1 MTNKIGVEILENG
14 MNPQGDKNKNV
25 FEQPADKGIDNKGNI
40 LFKQLRVLR
49 WPDLLTL
56 LGLLCVSFSVYF
68 SFKGFLLIA
77 YVLILMQFLLD
88 YFDGKL
94 ARAIGGGVLG
104 IYLDSFT
111 DFMAVA
117 SSVVFGWFV
126 GINGIAMLIAG
137 FLNVGAASI
146 RLAYFTTYKQ
156 KGFTGIPTVLAAS
169 AVSTIALLGYFF
181 AQAYLDWFVIFY
193 FVSAIAMISDLRLKK
208 I

>member
-1 MTNKIGVEILENG
+1 MGMLENR
-14 MNPQGDKNKNV
+14 MNPQANENRDV
-25 FEQPADKGIDNKGNI
+25 LEQPADREQGDKSMI
-40 LFKQLRVLR
+40 FKQLRTLR

-56 LGLLCVSFSVYF
+56 VGLLCVSFSVYF
-68 SFKGFLLIA
+68 SLNGYLVIA
-77 YVLILMQFLLD
+77 YVLILTQFLLD

-94 ARAIGGGVLG
+94 ARAIGGGALG
-104 IYLDSFT
+104 VYLDSFT

-146 RLAYFTTYKQ
+146 RLAYFTAYKQ

-169 AVSTIALLGYFF
+169 AVSTIALLGYLF
-181 AQAYLDWFVIFY
+181 AQAYLVWFVVFY
-193 FVSAIAMISDLRLKK
+193 FVSAVAMISDLKLKK

>member
-1 MTNKIGVEILENG
+1 M
-14 MNPQGDKNKNV
+14 
-25 FEQPADKGIDNKGNI
+25 
-40 LFKQLRVLR
+40 LFNQLRSLR
-49 WPDLLTL
+49 LPDMLTL
-56 LGLLCVSFSVYF
+56 LGLLCVSLSVYF

-94 ARAIGGGVLG
+94 ARSIGAGTLG

-117 SSVVFGWFV
+117 ASVVLGWFA

-146 RLAYFTTYKQ
+146 RLAYFTAYKQ

-169 AVSTIALLGYFF
+169 TVSTIAFLGYLFIR
-181 AQAYLDWFVIFY
+181 AHLAWLVIFY
-193 FVSAIAMISDLRLKK
+193 FVSAVAMISDLKLKK

>member
-1 MTNKIGVEILENG
+1 M
-14 MNPQGDKNKNV
+14 
-25 FEQPADKGIDNKGNI
+25 
-40 LFKQLRVLR
+40 LFNQLRTLR
-49 WPDLLTL
+49 LPDMITL

-68 SFKGFLLIA
+68 SFKGLLVIA
-77 YVLILMQFLLD
+77 YFLILMQFLLD

-111 DFMAVA
+111 DFMAVSA
-117 SSVVFGWFV
+117 SVVFGWFV

-137 FLNVGAASI
+137 FLNIGAASI
-146 RLAYFTTYKQ
+146 RLAYFTAYKQ

-169 AVSTIALLGYFF
+169 AVSTIAFLGYLFTKE
-181 AQAYLDWFVIFY
+181 YLVWFVIFY
-193 FVSAIAMISDLRLKK
+193 FVSAVAMISDLKLKK

>member
-1 MTNKIGVEILENG
+1 M
-14 MNPQGDKNKNV
+14 
-25 FEQPADKGIDNKGNI
+25 
-40 LFKQLRVLR
+40 LFKQLRTLR
-49 WPDLLTL
+49 LPDVFTL

-68 SFKGFLLIA
+68 SFKGFLVIA
-77 YVLILMQFLLD
+77 YVLILMQFILD

-94 ARAIGGGVLG
+94 ARAIGGGALG

-146 RLAYFTTYKQ
+146 RLAYFTAYKQ

-169 AVSTIALLGYFF
+169 AVSTIALLGYLF
-181 AQAYLDWFVIFY
+181 APAHVDWFVIFY
-193 FVSAIAMISDLRLKK
+193 FVSAVAMISDLRLKK